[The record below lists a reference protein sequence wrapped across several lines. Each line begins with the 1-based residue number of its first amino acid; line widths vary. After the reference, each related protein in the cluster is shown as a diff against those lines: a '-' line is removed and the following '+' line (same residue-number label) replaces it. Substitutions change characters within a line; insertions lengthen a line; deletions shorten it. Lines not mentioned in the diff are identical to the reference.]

1 MTASPPPAP
10 ALSLQNKR
18 ILLGLTGGIAAYK
31 AAELCRL
38 LIGAGAD
45 VQVVMTKG
53 AQEFITPLTMQA
65 LSGNRVHTE
74 LLDPAA
80 EAAMGHIELAR
91 WADLILVAPA
101 SANFIARLAHGEASD
116 LLATVCLARR
126 CPLALAPA
134 MNQAMWSNEATA
146 TNIARLEAAGVLLFG
161 PSAGAQAC
169 GDVGPGRLL
178 EPAQLLSLCA
188 GQFATGALAGRH
200 VVITAGPTREA
211 IDPVRYISNHSSG
224 KMGYAIAEAAIDA
237 GARVTLITGPTAL
250 TPPARCTVI
259 NVQSALDMLAACE
272 QHRGDIFIA
281 VAAVADYR
289 VATPATSKM
298 KKSSDTLTLTLV
310 RNPDIVAT
318 MAQSTPRPFCV
329 GFAAE
334 TNNLADY
341 AREKLVSK
349 RLDMIIANDATA
361 TFGND
366 DATAT
371 AYWPGGE
378 LALPQQGKTQ
388 LARQLISLIAE
399 RSRRRDV

>member
-38 LIGAGAD
+38 LIGAGAE

-134 MNQAMWSNEATA
+134 MSQAMWSNEATA

>member
-1 MTASPPPAP
+1 MIASPPPAP
-10 ALSLQNKR
+10 PLSLQNKR

-101 SANFIARLAHGEASD
+101 SANFLARLAHGEASD
-116 LLATVCLARR
+116 LLTAVCLARR

-134 MNQAMWSNEATA
+134 MNQAMWSNDATA
-146 TNIARLEAAGVLLFG
+146 ANIATLQASGVLLFG
-161 PSAGAQAC
+161 PSSGAQAC

-178 EPAQLLSLCA
+178 EPTQLLSLCA
-188 GQFATGALAGRH
+188 AQFATGALAGRH

-237 GARVTLITGPTAL
+237 GARVTLISGPTAL
-250 TPPARCTVI
+250 TPPPRCTVV
-259 NVQSALDMLAACE
+259 NVESALDMLAACE
-272 QHRGDIFIA
+272 QHKGDIFIA

-289 VATPATSKM
+289 VAQPAASKM
-298 KKSSDTLTLTLV
+298 KKSSDTLELTLV

-318 MAQSTPRPFCV
+318 MARSTPRPFCV

-334 TNNLADY
+334 TDNLAAY
-341 AREKLVSK
+341 ARDKLVSK
-349 RLDMIIANDATA
+349 QLDMIIANDATA

-366 DATAT
+366 NATVT

-388 LARQLISLIAE
+388 LARELIALIAR
-399 RSRRRDV
+399 RSRPHDD